1 MTGPMENGDY
11 RPDAILAVLHRH
23 DVRYVLIGGF
33 AAVLRGSAVPTYDV
47 DIVPEPSTQN
57 LTRLSAALRLLDAR
71 VRVDGMEGGLAFDH
85 DADSLARLSV
95 LNLVTS
101 AGDLDVAM
109 RPAGLPEFAA
119 WDRDATDVVVLG
131 VPTRLAALDHVIRS
145 KEAAGRDKDLLA
157 LPMLRALAA
166 RLRRDSDA

>member
-1 MTGPMENGDY
+1 MTGDF
-11 RPDAILAVLHRH
+11 RPDAILAVLHDH

-47 DIVPEPSTQN
+47 DIVPEPSAEN
-57 LTRLSAALRLLDAR
+57 LARLSAAMRDLDAR
-71 VRVDGMEGGLAFDH
+71 VRVDGMPGGLAFDH
-85 DADSLARLSV
+85 DADTLAQVSV

-109 RPAGLPEFAA
+109 RPTGLSDFAV
-119 WDRDATDVVVLG
+119 WDRNAIDIVVLG
-131 VPTRLAALDHVIRS
+131 VQTRLAALDDVIRS

-157 LPMLRALAA
+157 LPMLRALSA
-166 RLRRDSDA
+166 RLRHDV